1 FLAAALTAGGADDPH
16 ARAQVV
22 IPAATLATLLGA
34 DAVTL
39 PDTPRL
45 TVAPG
50 LPEAL
55 DTLDHATLHRTR
67 LAYEHEAT
75 TVAEIRHD
83 DPTEEPLPP
92 LLLIADAD
100 AAHERAR
107 IAALLTQGR
116 RLDVHAVL
124 LGDWPTGHTL
134 HVNTEGTTNPTRPA
148 PHADQQPA
156 VNGCL
161 AVLTPAET
169 ADLLTVLA
177 ESHTGHPPTPPPAEH
192 APSRPAHP
200 EEDATPDEPRPVEGA
215 PDPVAAIEGDD
226 GENLTGD
233 QQAPVQ
239 PSPTATQTTET
250 QLDAGPALVSV
261 LGAPRIH
268 YNRPPP
274 KEPFRGKARE
284 LLVYLAVNDGG
295 ATSNAILE
303 DVYGDVP
310 HSRAAHRLH
319 VCVSNL
325 RVHLTHAGGDSGHV
339 QHPRHRYLLNPD
351 EVDTDLRRMQRAL
364 ADYERGADDPTR
376 IDGLRRAVDAYTGP
390 LADGYEYDWIEPA
403 REAVRRQALDAH
415 LALADLLAPTD
426 PDQALHVLHTAIEH
440 GPHDEAI
447 YRQAMRLY
455 AAKGDTPGLRS
466 LLRSLTERLA
476 DIDMEPDETTTDLAN
491 QLMAQLRQGKRG

>member
-1 FLAAALTAGGADDPH
+1 RLTDPDLAPLPATVTNLRRAVRNAAGHPDEPADADDTNHHPLDAISDPGEAAEQPDADGTEPPEDPDRTPPRSLDGPPGHPDGLGLVGPGADAAARGFLAAALTAGGVDDPH

-45 TVAPG
+45 TVTPG

-67 LAYEHEAT
+67 LAYEHETT

-92 LLLIADAD
+92 LLLIADTDAD
-100 AAHERAR
+100 AAHQRAR

-116 RLDVHAVL
+116 RLDLHAVL

-134 HVNTEGTTNPTRPA
+134 HVNTDGTTNPTHRA

-156 VNGCL
+156 VNGRL

-200 EEDATPDEPRPVEGA
+200 EQDATPDEPRPVEGA
-215 PDPVAAIEGDD
+215 ADPVATIEGDD
-226 GENLTGD
+226 RENLTDD
-233 QQAPVQ
+233 QQAPAQ
-239 PSPTATQTTET
+239 PSPTATQTAET

-325 RVHLTHAGGDSGHV
+325 
-339 QHPRHRYLLNPD
+339 
-351 EVDTDLRRMQRAL
+351 
-364 ADYERGADDPTR
+364 
-376 IDGLRRAVDAYTGP
+376 
-390 LADGYEYDWIEPA
+390 
-403 REAVRRQALDAH
+403 
-415 LALADLLAPTD
+415 
-426 PDQALHVLHTAIEH
+426 
-440 GPHDEAI
+440 
-447 YRQAMRLY
+447 
-455 AAKGDTPGLRS
+455 
-466 LLRSLTERLA
+466 
-476 DIDMEPDETTTDLAN
+476 
-491 QLMAQLRQGKRG
+491 